1 MSSLAHRVFLSGI
14 ATAACVGMSLLS
26 SGAMAQQGQQELNR
40 ETARQISNA
49 IARRIEE
56 TLSLPA
62 FVEGEEADE
71 RRNAL
76 WGTASYTT
84 VVDDDL
90 ETDVDGDVE
99 DVDFEINLLQSNLG
113 VDRRFGP
120 AYLGVAVSAVH
131 ADFEGSIGT
140 DTAEADIEVAAVTP
154 YGAFLLSDHVYITTL
169 AQLLGAFIDGEATGD
184 DFDFSGSAF
193 AASLVTEVAIN
204 GVFSIDNWRGS
215 ARFGHRLILIGIPL
229 SDSEIEAFTINT
241 FILGGKLGYQIDDW
255 QPYVQVEFEE
265 AIPEEG
271 PDLEFLFIRPGVT
284 WRPSDR
290 LSLGVE
296 GNVEVANKETT
307 SYGGQLNFR
316 WKF

>member
-1 MSSLAHRVFLSGI
+1 MSTMAHRIISLGI
-14 ATAACVGMSLLS
+14 AQAVGVAMLLVG
-26 SGAMAQQGQQELNR
+26 SGALAQQGQQELNR

-56 TLSLPA
+56 TLSLPVLA
-62 FVEGEEADE
+62 EDEDAEE

-90 ETDVDGDVE
+90 G

-120 AYLGVAVSAVH
+120 AYLGVAASAAH
-131 ADFEGSIGT
+131 ADFEGSLGT
-140 DTAEADIEVAAVTP
+140 DTAEGDIEIAAVTP
-154 YGAFLLSDHVYITTL
+154 YGAFLISDHVYITTL
-169 AQLLGAFIDGEATGD
+169 AQVLGAFIDGEATGD
-184 DFDFSGSAF
+184 DFDISGNAF
-193 AASLVTEVAIN
+193 AASLVTEVAMN
-204 GVFSIDNWRGS
+204 GVFSLGNWRSS
-215 ARFGHRLILIGIPL
+215 ARAGHRLILVGIPL
-229 SDSEIEAFTINT
+229 SDSEIEGIAINT
-241 FILGGKLGYQIDDW
+241 FLLGGKVGYQIDKW
-255 QPYVQVEFEE
+255 QPYVQVEFEDVFPD
-265 AIPEEG
+265 IGPE
-271 PDLEFLFIRPGVT
+271 LIFLFIRPGVT

-290 LSLGVE
+290 LSFGLE

-307 SYGGQLNFR
+307 TFGGQLNFR

>member
-1 MSSLAHRVFLSGI
+1 MSTMAHRIILLGI
-14 ATAACVGMSLLS
+14 AQAVGVCMLLFG
-26 SGAMAQQGQQELNR
+26 SGALAQQGQQELNR

-56 TLSLPA
+56 TLSLPVLA
-62 FVEGEEADE
+62 EDEDAEE

-90 ETDVDGDVE
+90 G

-120 AYLGVAVSAVH
+120 AYLGVAVSAAH
-131 ADFEGSIGT
+131 ADVEVSVGADTGEG
-140 DTAEADIEVAAVTP
+140 DVEVAAVTP
-154 YGAFLLSDHVYITTL
+154 YGAFLISDHVYITTL
-169 AQLLGAFIDGEATGD
+169 VQGLGAFIDGEGTEDEGD
-184 DFDFSGSAF
+184 LDESDVDIKAF

-204 GVFSIDNWRGS
+204 GVFSMGNWRSS
-215 ARFGHRLILIGIPL
+215 ARAGHRLILIGIPL
-229 SDSEIEAFTINT
+229 SDSEIAGIAINT
-241 FILGGKLGYQIDDW
+241 FLLGGKVGYQIDKW
-255 QPYVQVEFEE
+255 QPYVQVEFEDVFPD
-265 AIPEEG
+265 IGPE
-271 PDLEFLFIRPGVT
+271 LEFLFIRPGVM

-290 LSLGVE
+290 LTFGLE

-307 SYGGQLNFR
+307 TFGGQLNFR